1 MNKTLLFTTAL
12 ASLVTPTYLQAA
24 DINITEDKTITQIG
38 VVVDDA
44 GVITDFGTVK
54 DGIVQSENND
64 INIQGG
70 TITVNTMFAGI
81 SHMADGDINIS
92 EGATII
98 GGSIEGRIPDEKPG
112 EFYTPLGNTIVHSG
126 KGNINIT
133 GGSLQLNNAG
143 IMKVNRCENGGYGLG
158 CEGTEIET
166 PGDIKI
172 SGGELVLS
180 QSENYSEHNI
190 NISGGNISMSQNSDL
205 SANEKI
211 TISDGNIQATDS
223 SMHGNGISV
232 IGGEITLDNTDF
244 TNDSLSETF
253 KLSGG
258 TITMNGN
265 QSVIGTNHGDVNDD
279 TSGKFEM
286 SGGHVVVN
294 NSENYIEGG
303 DISVSGG
310 DISISEGATLQTV
323 ATLTENDMPKDI
335 STIKLTDAGTINL
348 SGKLVSNVDGNGN
361 ITFQNST
368 SNIKG
373 NVSGSQLTFE
383 ADHSLSQAIS
393 GGISNLASLSVNKG
407 TLTYDKPSEGLL
419 GDVKVAQGAGLNVN
433 KFMQTNDLTLNGKVS
448 INDDVAAQG
457 NIKIADATIDMNG
470 KSLNAIKEGIT
481 MTSGTI
487 NMNNGSGD
495 QDLTLWAAKDI
506 NISGGTINMNGRE
519 ASIDTFYDLL
529 NPDDYT
535 PLPKPGTPGNINI
548 SNATI
553 NVNSNSAEIS
563 SEGEINV
570 SDNAVIN
577 IASGT
582 KLSSYESF
590 SIKNADLVLGDKA
603 TINLTGTGA
612 INIAGNLAANVE
624 GNGNLNIK
632 SSNAVINGDIK
643 GSQLTFEADHS
654 LKKALLGENIELA
667 SLNVNKGTLT
677 FDKQPTSITN
687 LNVAG
692 GLDIGTNTVKA
703 TNVSFKDNSTLK
715 FTVAGKKDGSYGKIK
730 ADTINVSTT
739 GTKLDLT
746 LNSSVLGKDEAKEFT
761 ILDGKVTGDFAEL
774 SKNSRYEFEK
784 LGNGQYKITGKAS
797 AADIAIEAG
806 GNANNAG
813 TASAWDSVSLANP
826 SGSTAGQVAN
836 ILAEL
841 SNSTDAGSQKTYVD
855 ALTALAPETAP
866 MVQQA
871 QTQTSN
877 QVFGAVGTR
886 LTGGNISTG
895 GEGMSSGDNIFERA
909 AMWVQGLFNKS
920 KLDDTSKSY
929 GFDADSNGIA
939 MGAEKYVTE
948 DTKVGLGYAYTNTDI
963 DGFKRETDVDTHTAF
978 VYGEYKPSNW
988 YVNGIASY
996 GWSDYDESKNVAGI
1010 NVKSDYDAETFGLQ
1024 AMTGYDMQVK
1034 GVGLTP
1040 EMGLRYVHISQD
1052 SYKDSADQRVSAND
1066 SDILTGVIGAKVS
1079 KTWTLENGMNI
1090 KPEARIAAT
1099 YDLMNDDT
1107 NSVVTLAN
1115 GSAYSV
1121 EGEALDRFGMEFGAG
1136 LTAEINDNV
1145 ELSLGYE
1152 GKFREDYQDHT
1163 GLLNAKY
1170 KF

>member
-12 ASLVTPTYLQAA
+12 ASLVTPAYLQAA
-24 DINITEDKTITQIG
+24 DINITEDKTITQTG

-126 KGNINIT
+126 NGNINIK

-158 CEGTEIET
+158 CEGEEIEAT
-166 PGDIKI
+166 GNINI
-172 SGGELVLS
+172 SGGKLVLS

-211 TISDGNIQATDS
+211 TISDGKIQATDS

-232 IGGEITLDNTDF
+232 TGGEITLDNTDF

-310 DISISEGATLQTV
+310 DISISKGATLQTV

-348 SGKLVSNVDGNGN
+348 SGKLVSNISGNGN
-361 ITFQNST
+361 ITFQNSA
-368 SNIKG
+368 SNITG
-373 NVSGSQLTFE
+373 NVAGSHLTFE

-457 NIKIADATIDMNG
+457 NIKIADASIDLNG

-487 NMNNGSGD
+487 NMNNGSGN

-519 ASIDTFYDLL
+519 AYIDTFYDLL
-529 NPDDYT
+529 DQNHK

-577 IASGT
+577 IASGA

-590 SIKNADLVLGDKA
+590 KIENADLVLGDKA

-624 GNGNLNIK
+624 GDGNLNIK

-654 LKKALLGENIELA
+654 LSKALLGENIELA

-677 FDKQPTSITN
+677 FDEQPTSITN

-692 GLDIGTNTVKA
+692 GLDIGANTVKA

-715 FTVAGKKDGSYGKIK
+715 FTVAGKEDGSYGKIK

-746 LNSSVLGKDEAKEFT
+746 LNSSVLGKDESKDFT
-761 ILDGKVTGDFAEL
+761 ILDGSVTGDFAEL

-797 AADIAIEAG
+797 AADIATEAG
-806 GNANNAG
+806 GSANNVG
-813 TASAWDSVSLANP
+813 TATAWDGVSLDNP
-826 SGSTAGQVAN
+826 SGSTSGQVAN
-836 ILAEL
+836 ALAEL
-841 SNSTDAGSQKTYVD
+841 AGKPDAASQKAYVD
-855 ALTALAPETAP
+855 ALTAVAPEVAP
-866 MVQQA
+866 MVQQNE
-871 QTQTSN
+871 TQTSN
-877 QVFGAVGTR
+877 QVFGAIGTR
-886 LTGGNISTG
+886 LSGGSISTG

-996 GWSDYDESKNVAGI
+996 GWSDYDESKNVAGV

-1034 GVGLTP
+1034 GFGLTP